1 MLFTFDGVKLKLKL
15 PLYTSA
21 LISLD
26 LYIYIYMDKCTF
38 MYASFQVT
46 WISFMSVRFHLVRY

>member
-1 MLFTFDGVKLKLKL
+1 MLHIFDGVKIELK
-15 PLYTSA
+15 
-21 LISLD
+21 
-26 LYIYIYMDKCTF
+26 LYIYINMYMYRHILYLYMDIYTF